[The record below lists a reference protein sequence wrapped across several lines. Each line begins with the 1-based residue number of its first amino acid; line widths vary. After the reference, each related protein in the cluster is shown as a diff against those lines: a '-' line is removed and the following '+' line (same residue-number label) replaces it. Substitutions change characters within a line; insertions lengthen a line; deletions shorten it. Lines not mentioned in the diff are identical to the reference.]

1 MIHGPLNDLA
11 LWAPEWSDFH
21 LFYHFLPFCLFRS
34 VFSYSPFFIYMG
46 LLCILEYA
54 TSLLTRF
61 FALNVLFTWKCIW
74 SPFFTFHPNY
84 SVLLNT
90 LCKYLCHS
98 FVHKFL
104 FIFFLILIKVWNYY
118 YYFFLFVYLCQ
129 PNEGKNL
136 VCWFHCFIK
145 IVAQNS
151 FNKLFKL
158 LSFQNYFSDYK
169 IWLLLKLWKMYAL

>member
-74 SPFFTFHPNY
+74 SPFFAFHPNY

-118 YYFFLFVYLCQ
+118 FFFSYLCIFASQ
-129 PNEGKNL
+129 MRARIL
-136 VCWFHCFIK
+136 SVDFIVLLKLWHK
-145 IVAQNS
+145 IVLINFLNCS
-151 FNKLFKL
+151 L
-158 LSFQNYFSDYK
+158 FQNYFSDYK

>member
-1 MIHGPLNDLA
+1 MQKHSITQPRIKSKPPFMIHGPLNDLA
-11 LWAPEWSDFH
+11 LWAPEWSGFH
-21 LFYHFLPFCLFRS
+21 LFYHFLPFCLFWS

-54 TSLLTRF
+54 TFLLTRF

-90 LCKYLCHS
+90 LCKYLCRS

-104 FIFFLILIKVWNYY
+104 FIFFLILIKVWNYF
-118 YYFFLFVYLCQ
+118 FFLICVSLPARWGQESC
-129 PNEGKNL
+129 L
-136 VCWFHCFIK
+136 LI
-145 IVAQNS
+145 S
-151 FNKLFKL
+151 LF
-158 LSFQNYFSDYK
+158 Y
-169 IWLLLKLWKMYAL
+169 